1 MKIRVRTLFDC
12 SNTGVTG
19 HFQYG
24 KLPFNDR
31 TGAVISNEDDWHR
44 ARNQQRNWE
53 TILQIISLRAQPIN
67 ITNTVKIDNS
77 WQFEFEVEAQG
88 VYSVNEDPHNLAS
101 LYTDCNGVPMMTKLN
116 ETADAGQE
124 LAPEKNIWFEWINI
138 PSD

>member
-31 TGAVISNEDDWHR
+31 TGAVISNENDWHR

-67 ITNTVKIDNS
+67 ITDTVKIDNA
-77 WQFEFEVEAQG
+77 WQFEFEVESAG
-88 VYSVNEDPHNLAS
+88 VYSVNGDVHNIDS
-101 LYTDCNGVPMMTKLN
+101 LYTDCSGVPMVINLS
-116 ETADAGQE
+116 EEPAAGQQLE
-124 LAPEKNIWFEWINI
+124 PKKNIWFDCINI
-138 PSD
+138 QSD